1 MSNRFSNWDEQQKR
15 MEAHRSAQQKSQ
27 RISSATAGKKK
38 KRKPENKGKHRKDV
52 NVIKSKETN
61 VKVKTQKDKEGDVN
75 VGITFNR
82 RGNRKGQGRP
92 AGVVGASG
100 RAGSSLASAF
110 GQQQTAQ
117 QTAQQRGGQTTEA
130 ERRQTR
136 QDRLDRQRIED
147 RERARDR
154 AERTQQREQERRR
167 ENARLIIERERLAL
181 ERNRPAPVAPAPANA
196 PDDIGRGFDEMR
208 ARIGALDA
216 QVRAGQNIAP
226 PQINVN
232 VPQQPPPNINVVGV
246 EAGGIV
252 INNRN
257 EGARAVANNRGRRA
271 NIDRRGGGAHQSF
284 SEESSGDSDIGR
296 PADRRRAER
305 NQRTQPR
312 RPQQRPPAP
321 APPPAPSET
330 EVGDVSEA
338 ESFAVVERGSGT
350 ESDEPTIAEIG
361 GEALLG
367 LGGGLA
373 RGVGAGATTIGEAVV
388 SGLPSAED
396 VGGAIGGGIATGAG
410 IAGRAGLA
418 GASAIGGAVVN
429 VVRDAIAPTPAP
441 EPAPEPEPLGLIA
454 QRIAKQKEELRAPT
468 ITPGVQPS
476 PLTFNKPAE
485 QATILADIASQAV
498 SGAVAGGRK
507 AINLVSDGL
516 KAVEETVRP
525 HFDYDPLKEGISGR
539 TKRLEEK
546 SEYDLGELSSEG
558 EGAGK
563 IFSGSSGGESDTSY
577 QRIIEGGSAFGSGS
591 SGDELKTGGTPKP
604 PKALTAKQ
612 RREALAVGGADEL
625 FNQFDDIVKTGG
637 DVLEEAVEKPDSP
650 KPLVSEEILRAK
662 AFGVPK
668 KAPKPKD
675 SGDEGKAVDD
685 VMYGDIIRQHA
696 TFAPADPT
704 AGGTPKPKR
713 RASSVRPARPAIR
726 TTSTTKSIDLKPT
739 ESSSEEADFFRQS
752 GDLDVSGFGSATE
765 SSSSEDVDVSELR
778 KRERAKIRR
787 EQIRRGVSKEEAEV
801 LARMGS
807 RFLGDSSSSEGEGRP
822 PEFNERLKSNATE
835 VGNIERALAELDAQ
849 KKRNKGMGAI
859 PKSQYDAEEL
869 KLINLLRRFRQQQT
883 DLSTATNLPASINLS
898 EADRTSLDN
907 LIRGDDLITTKGGA
921 RSGAGRPQT
930 KLFESQTQQQK
941 FEVNQNDTAENLRR
955 LNARLKTIKD
965 LPRTQRNRLIGQIS
979 TKDRNAILASL
990 TGRLQQ
996 ASIDSVMATYDAIIE
1011 NKRLERLYRKDAR
1024 D

>member
-15 MEAHRSAQQKSQ
+15 IEAHQSAQQKSQ

-117 QTAQQRGGQTTEA
+117 QAQQRGAQTTEA

-167 ENARLIIERERLAL
+167 ENARLIIERERLAI
-181 ERNRPAPVAPAPANA
+181 ERNRPPPVAPAPAHH
-196 PDDIGRGFDEMR
+196 PDDIGRGFAEING
-208 ARIGALDA
+208 RIGALDA

-226 PQINVN
+226 PQINVAPVIN
-232 VPQQPPPNINVVGV
+232 VTPNINVVGV

-252 INNRN
+252 IQN
-257 EGARAVANNRGRRA
+257 EGARASANNRGRRA
-271 NIDRRGGGAHQSF
+271 NIDRRGGGGHQSF

-468 ITPGVQPS
+468 ITPGPQPS

-516 KAVEETVRP
+516 KTVEETVRP

-577 QRIIEGGSAFGSGS
+577 QRIVEGGSAFGSSGS
-591 SGDELKTGGTPKP
+591 EDELKTGGGTPKP
-604 PKALTAKQ
+604 PKPLTAKQ
-612 RREALAVGGADEL
+612 RREAIAVGGANEL
-625 FNQFDDIVKTGG
+625 LNQFDDIVKTGG

-668 KAPKPKD
+668 KPPKSQDKPPGD
-675 SGDEGKAVDD
+675 SGDEGEAVGDK
-685 VMYGDIIRQHA
+685 MYGDIIRQHA

-713 RASSVRPARPAIR
+713 RATSVRPAIR
-726 TTSTTKSIDLKPT
+726 TTSTTKSIDLEPT

-941 FEVNQNDTAENLRR
+941 FEANQNDTAENLRR

-1024 D
+1024 G